1 MYMNILVT
9 VKNEYLIRIK
19 NLLTKLIFDGL
30 NSIYTKT
37 REVSVND
44 DVLKVFQSLL
54 KRVPKWTDEILNNEV
69 MRIRSVLDLD
79 NNFDLLNN
87 LVKASIKAT
96 YNIMVFGSKV
106 DYDINSLLNEFNFKD
121 LIRNIYIETSR
132 EIYNNPFL
140 FYHLYT
146 PVEIKRNQREVLT
159 IIGESIDESIR
170 KLLPIKIILDSY
182 INTNNINNFKVDYP
196 NELFDH
202 NDGLNLMDNYV
213 DKDLENDIFNVNN
226 KPSSPKQI
234 LSNPISPKQLLPNE
248 IQSNQNMVVPISPNS
263 IIKLNQNNNNNN
275 LVPIPVPEM
284 RGGNNDSSIKVINSE
299 VKISSSSN
307 ENSVQ
312 NKILDIINEKSL
324 DLNNKETNISEF
336 ENTNS
341 NQSNVNKSLD
351 GGSNRANS
359 DSVNSVD
366 NTFIANENHPSLNNS
381 VNNGKLNSNS
391 NNNSNNNSNS
401 NAKDIFQSASNKI
414 NQINKSQSELD
425 SKLEK
430 LLKNDLGDS
439 DTDSTL
445 AVDNQ
450 SNYQEVFSN
459 SNSSHD
465 SSLNS
470 QQKNDEINKSK
481 FFANY
486 LNV

>member
-1 MYMNILVT
+1 MNILVT
-9 VKNEYLIRIK
+9 VKNEYMIRIK
-19 NLLTKLIFDGL
+19 NLLTKIIFDGL

-37 REVSVND
+37 REVSNND
-44 DVLKVFQSLL
+44 DFLKVFQSLL

-69 MRIRSVLDLD
+69 MRVRGILDLD
-79 NNFDLLNN
+79 NNFELLNN
-87 LVKASIKAT
+87 LIKASIKAT
-96 YNIMVFGSKV
+96 YNIMIFGSEI
-106 DYDINSLLNEFNFKD
+106 DFDINNLLSEFNFKD
-121 LIRNIYIETSR
+121 FIRNIYIESSR

-146 PVEIKRNQREVLT
+146 PVEIKRNQREVLN
-159 IIGESIDESIR
+159 IIGNAIEESVR
-170 KLLPIKIILDSY
+170 RLLPIKIILDSY
-182 INTNNINNFKVDYP
+182 LNRNNKTFKVVYP
-196 NELFDH
+196 NEILDH
-202 NDGLNLMDNYV
+202 NDGVTLMDNYV
-213 DKDLENDIFNVNN
+213 QDDINN
-226 KPSSPKQI
+226 NIFAINKQSPLPFPSSPKQQTNNQPI
-234 LSNPISPKQLLPNE
+234 NNQIANPIIPTNSVNR
-248 IQSNQNMVVPISPNS
+248 ISPNN
-263 IIKLNQNNNNNN
+263 LNNN
-275 LVPIPVPEM
+275 ISQM
-284 RGGNNDSSIKVINSE
+284 RGGNDSSVKILNSE
-299 VKISSSSN
+299 VKLSGSSD

-324 DLNNKETNISEF
+324 DLSKQTNISEF

-341 NQSNVNKSLD
+341 NNDRQT
-351 GGSNRANS
+351 GG
-359 DSVNSVD
+359 NSVTNN
-366 NTFIANENHPSLNNS
+366 NTDSANTNSIDETFMTKEENHSSINNSSVKKINNDLSNNNHSNSNNNS
-381 VNNGKLNSNS
+381 VSNS
-391 NNNSNNNSNS
+391 NNNSNDNTR
-401 NAKDIFQSASNKI
+401 DVFQSASNKM

-445 AVDNQ
+445 VVDNQ

-486 LNV
+486 LNTY

>member
-1 MYMNILVT
+1 MNILVT
-9 VKNEYLIRIK
+9 VKNEYMIRIK
-19 NLLTKLIFDGL
+19 NLLTKIIFDGL

-37 REVSVND
+37 REVSNND
-44 DVLKVFQSLL
+44 DFLKVFQSLL

-69 MRIRSVLDLD
+69 IRIRGILDLD
-79 NNFDLLNN
+79 NNFELLNN
-87 LVKASIKAT
+87 LIKASIKAT
-96 YNIMVFGSKV
+96 YNIMIFGSEI
-106 DYDINSLLNEFNFKD
+106 DFDINNLLSEFNFKD
-121 LIRNIYIETSR
+121 FVRNIYIESSR

-146 PVEIKRNQREVLT
+146 PVEIKRNQREVLN
-159 IIGESIDESIR
+159 IIGNSIEESVR
-170 KLLPIKIILDSY
+170 RLLPIKIILDSY
-182 INTNNINNFKVDYP
+182 LNKNNKTFKVVYP
-196 NELFDH
+196 NEILDH
-202 NDGLNLMDNYV
+202 NDGVTLMDNYV
-213 DKDLENDIFNVNN
+213 QDDINNDIFGVN
-226 KPSSPKQI
+226 KQISLPLPSSSPRQQTNNQFTNNQI
-234 LSNPISPKQLLPNE
+234 ANPIIPTNSV
-248 IQSNQNMVVPISPNS
+248 SRISPNN
-263 IIKLNQNNNNNN
+263 LTNN
-275 LVPIPVPEM
+275 VSQM
-284 RGGNNDSSIKVINSE
+284 RGGNDSSVKILNSE
-299 VKISSSSN
+299 VKLSGSSD

-324 DLNNKETNISEF
+324 DLSKQTNISEF

-341 NQSNVNKSLD
+341 NNDRQTGGNSVTNNNTDSANTNSIDETFMAKEENHSSINHSSVNKINNDL
-351 GGSNRANS
+351 SNN
-359 DSVNSVD
+359 
-366 NTFIANENHPSLNNS
+366 NH
-381 VNNGKLNSNS
+381 SNS
-391 NNNSNNNSNS
+391 NNNSNDNTR
-401 NAKDIFQSASNKI
+401 DVFQSASNKM

-445 AVDNQ
+445 VVDNQ

-486 LNV
+486 LNTY

>member
-1 MYMNILVT
+1 MNILVT
-9 VKNEYLIRIK
+9 VKNEYMIRIK
-19 NLLTKLIFDGL
+19 NLLTKIIFDGL

-37 REVSVND
+37 REVSNND
-44 DVLKVFQSLL
+44 DFLKVFQSLL

-69 MRIRSVLDLD
+69 IRIRGILDLD
-79 NNFDLLNN
+79 NNFELLNN
-87 LVKASIKAT
+87 LIKASIKAT
-96 YNIMVFGSKV
+96 YNIMIFGSEI
-106 DYDINSLLNEFNFKD
+106 DFDINNLLSEFNFKD
-121 LIRNIYIETSR
+121 FVRNIYIESSR

-146 PVEIKRNQREVLT
+146 PVEIKRNQREVLN
-159 IIGESIDESIR
+159 IIGNSIEESVR
-170 KLLPIKIILDSY
+170 RLLPIKIILDSY
-182 INTNNINNFKVDYP
+182 LNKNNKTFKVVYP
-196 NELFDH
+196 NEILDH
-202 NDGLNLMDNYV
+202 NDGVTLMDNYV
-213 DKDLENDIFNVNN
+213 QDDINNDIFGVN
-226 KPSSPKQI
+226 KQISLPLPSSSPRQQTNNQFTNNQI
-234 LSNPISPKQLLPNE
+234 ANPIIPTNSV
-248 IQSNQNMVVPISPNS
+248 SRISPNN
-263 IIKLNQNNNNNN
+263 LTNN
-275 LVPIPVPEM
+275 VPQM
-284 RGGNNDSSIKVINSE
+284 RGGNDSSVKILNSE
-299 VKISSSSN
+299 VKLSGSSD

-324 DLNNKETNISEF
+324 DLSKQTNISEF

-341 NQSNVNKSLD
+341 NNDRQTGGNSVTNNNTDSANTNSIDETFMAKEENHSSINHSSVNKINNDL
-351 GGSNRANS
+351 SNN
-359 DSVNSVD
+359 
-366 NTFIANENHPSLNNS
+366 NH
-381 VNNGKLNSNS
+381 SNS
-391 NNNSNNNSNS
+391 NNNSNDNTR
-401 NAKDIFQSASNKI
+401 DVFQSASNKM

-445 AVDNQ
+445 VVDNQ

-486 LNV
+486 LNTY

>member
-1 MYMNILVT
+1 MNILVT
-9 VKNEYLIRIK
+9 VKNEYMIRIK
-19 NLLTKLIFDGL
+19 NLLTKIIFDGL

-37 REVSVND
+37 REVSNND
-44 DVLKVFQSLL
+44 DFLKVFQSLL

-69 MRIRSVLDLD
+69 IRIRGILDLD
-79 NNFDLLNN
+79 NNFELLNN
-87 LVKASIKAT
+87 LIKASIKAT
-96 YNIMVFGSKV
+96 YNIMIFGSEI
-106 DYDINSLLNEFNFKD
+106 DFDINNLLSEFNFKD
-121 LIRNIYIETSR
+121 FVRNIYIESSR

-146 PVEIKRNQREVLT
+146 PVEIKRNQREVLN
-159 IIGESIDESIR
+159 IIGNSIEESVR
-170 KLLPIKIILDSY
+170 RLLPIKIILDSY
-182 INTNNINNFKVDYP
+182 LNKNNKTFKVVYP
-196 NELFDH
+196 NEILDH
-202 NDGLNLMDNYV
+202 NDGVTLMDNYV
-213 DKDLENDIFNVNN
+213 QDDINNDIFGIN
-226 KPSSPKQI
+226 KQISLPLPSSSPRQQTNNQFTNNQI
-234 LSNPISPKQLLPNE
+234 ANPIIPTNSV
-248 IQSNQNMVVPISPNS
+248 SRISPNN
-263 IIKLNQNNNNNN
+263 LTNN
-275 LVPIPVPEM
+275 VPQM
-284 RGGNNDSSIKVINSE
+284 RGGNDSSVKILNSE
-299 VKISSSSN
+299 VKLSGSSD

-324 DLNNKETNISEF
+324 DLSKQTNISEF

-341 NQSNVNKSLD
+341 NNDRQTGGNSVTNNNTDSANTNSIDETFMAKEENHSSINHSSVNKINNDL
-351 GGSNRANS
+351 SNN
-359 DSVNSVD
+359 
-366 NTFIANENHPSLNNS
+366 NH
-381 VNNGKLNSNS
+381 SNS
-391 NNNSNNNSNS
+391 NNNSNDNTR
-401 NAKDIFQSASNKI
+401 DVFQSASNKM

-445 AVDNQ
+445 VVDNQ

-486 LNV
+486 LNTY

>member
-1 MYMNILVT
+1 MNILVT
-9 VKNEYLIRIK
+9 VKNEYMIRIK
-19 NLLTKLIFDGL
+19 NLLTKIIFDGL

-37 REVSVND
+37 REVSNND
-44 DVLKVFQSLL
+44 DFLKVFQSLL

-69 MRIRSVLDLD
+69 IRIRGILDLD
-79 NNFDLLNN
+79 NNFELLNN
-87 LVKASIKAT
+87 LIKASIKAT
-96 YNIMVFGSKV
+96 YNIMIFGSEI
-106 DYDINSLLNEFNFKD
+106 DFDINNLLSEFNFKD
-121 LIRNIYIETSR
+121 FVRNIYIESSR

-146 PVEIKRNQREVLT
+146 PVEIKRNQREVLN
-159 IIGESIDESIR
+159 IIGNSIEESVR
-170 KLLPIKIILDSY
+170 RLLPIKIILDSY
-182 INTNNINNFKVDYP
+182 LNKNNKTFKVVYP
-196 NELFDH
+196 NEILDH
-202 NDGLNLMDNYV
+202 NDGVTLMDNYV
-213 DKDLENDIFNVNN
+213 QDDINNDIFGVN
-226 KPSSPKQI
+226 KQIPLPLPSSSPRQQTNNQFTNNQI
-234 LSNPISPKQLLPNE
+234 ANPIIPTNSV
-248 IQSNQNMVVPISPNS
+248 SRISPNN
-263 IIKLNQNNNNNN
+263 LTNN
-275 LVPIPVPEM
+275 VSQM
-284 RGGNNDSSIKVINSE
+284 RGGNDSSVKILNSE
-299 VKISSSSN
+299 VKLSGSSD

-324 DLNNKETNISEF
+324 DLSKQTNISEF

-341 NQSNVNKSLD
+341 NNDRQTGGNSVTNNNTDSANTNSIDETFMAKEENHSSINHSSVNKINNDL
-351 GGSNRANS
+351 SNN
-359 DSVNSVD
+359 
-366 NTFIANENHPSLNNS
+366 NH
-381 VNNGKLNSNS
+381 SNS
-391 NNNSNNNSNS
+391 NNNSNDNTR
-401 NAKDIFQSASNKI
+401 DVFQSASNKM

-445 AVDNQ
+445 VVDNQ

-486 LNV
+486 LNTY